1 MLRLKEHQK
10 FVIMDSG
17 RMVAI
22 YLGIV
27 RIAHYFVNNCLINKI
42 FVSLCVT
49 FTNAT
54 VYPKSSF
61 EIYNISLVLLLNLN
75 QSEYIIKV

>member
-10 FVIMDSG
+10 FVIMVNG

-22 YLGIV
+22 NIGIV
-27 RIAHYFVNNCLINKI
+27 LIAQYFVNNCLINKI
-42 FVSLCVT
+42 FVSLCVM

-61 EIYNISLVLLLNLN
+61 EIHNISLVLLLNLN